1 MRVQADHVITW
12 ITLFIKRGGAY
23 QKPTIP
29 PEPGEA
35 TRVHPQV
42 AEKRGSPWKLLTGE
56 ATRVHPQVAKKRG
69 EVHGNFYLTKQ
80 ARGVCTNEAFHAE
93 YESEKS
99 KIDV

>member
-1 MRVQADHVITW
+1 
-12 ITLFIKRGGAY
+12 L
-23 QKPTIP
+23 P
-29 PEPGEA
+29 
-35 TRVHPQV
+35 
-42 AEKRGSPWKLLTGE
+42 
-56 ATRVHPQVAKKRG
+56 KRG